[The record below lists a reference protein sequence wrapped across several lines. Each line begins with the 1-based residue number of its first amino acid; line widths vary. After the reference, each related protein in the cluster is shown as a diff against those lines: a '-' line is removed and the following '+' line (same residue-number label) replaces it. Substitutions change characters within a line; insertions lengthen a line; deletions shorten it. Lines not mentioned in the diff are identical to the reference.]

1 MGNTRTINRGQTLHI
16 VVSFRQEQ
24 RGRYQ
29 GRLEI
34 TVQNASQRSFL
45 IIRELR
51 AIVGNAADH
60 DLLKAVAPY
69 VHRRPSR
76 WRHDTPVVA
85 GMRPPALD
93 AVRWVK
99 KPEQSY
105 IPSNLSDILKLGST
119 RKAIAAIRG
128 GFLPPTL
135 SSETHDRFFRAL
147 LWIEEYR
154 LR

>member
-1 MGNTRTINRGQTLHI
+1 MDRGQSLQIAVT
-16 VVSFRQEQ
+16 FRHTQ

-34 TVQNASQRSFL
+34 TLRNASQRTFL
-45 IIRELR
+45 VIRELR
-51 AIVGNAADH
+51 AVVGNAADH

-76 WRHDTPVVA
+76 WRHDTTIVA

-99 KPEQSY
+99 KLDQSY
-105 IPSNLSDILKLGST
+105 IPSSLSDILKVGST
-119 RKAIAAIRG
+119 RKAIAAIRSSV
-128 GFLPPTL
+128 LPPTL
-135 SSETHDRFFRAL
+135 TSETHDRFFRAL